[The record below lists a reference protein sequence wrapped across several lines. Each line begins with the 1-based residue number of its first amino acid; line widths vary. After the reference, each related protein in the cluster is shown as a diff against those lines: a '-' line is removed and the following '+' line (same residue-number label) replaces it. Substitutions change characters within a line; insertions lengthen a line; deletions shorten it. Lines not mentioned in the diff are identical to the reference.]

1 MLTEPMLLKKENYI
15 MFLFFFTADYNVYF
29 KTKNMHDLKL
39 IQKNKQVS
47 KQKQYNGMLVKC

>member
-39 IQKNKQVS
+39 I
-47 KQKQYNGMLVKC
+47 